1 MNKET
6 MEKATILV
14 ADNDPKFLED
24 VKEYL
29 EHHGYAVITAANTV
43 KARYALEQ
51 EQIDLAVLDLR
62 LTTNEDEKD
71 ITGLILAKTANP
83 EIPKI
88 ILTRFPTYEAVR
100 EALGSALTGLPA
112 AVAFLTKQE
121 KLEALLT
128 TVRSA
133 LEIAKSE
140 EDERGTMSKFA
151 SWWIQRRPLIALSA
165 LLLAL
170 GTGILAMVYGDPRW
184 LLGTILLA
192 VLAVFLIG
200 VPME

>member
-14 ADNDPKFLED
+14 ANNDPKFLED

-29 EHHGYAVITAANTV
+29 EYHGYAVITAANTIET
-43 KARYALEQ
+43 RQALEQ

-83 EIPKI
+83 DISKI
-88 ILTRFPTYEAVR
+88 ILTSFPTYEAVR
-100 EALGSALTGLPA
+100 EALGTALTGLPA
-112 AVAFLTKQE
+112 AVAFVTKQE
-121 KLEALLT
+121 GLEALLT

-133 LEIAKSE
+133 LEIAESE
-140 EDERGTMSKFA
+140 EERGATPKFA
-151 SWWIQRRPLIALSA
+151 LWWIQRRPLIALSA

-170 GTGILAMVYGDPRW
+170 GTGILAMVYGDPKW

-192 VLAVFLIG
+192 VLAVLLIG